1 MSTLAVASSLLILV
15 GLYGVVLK
23 RNLLKIVIGVELLAL
38 GVAGLVVDAGVIAAG
53 VAHVS
58 QGVALIAVVGG
69 SAVVALMTVTAV
81 RLYEKH
87 KVIDVREMRRLKG

>member
-1 MSTLAVASSLLILV
+1 MSALTVASCVLILA

-23 RNLLKIVIGVELLAL
+23 RNLLKVVMGIELLAL
-38 GVAGLVVDAGVIAAG
+38 GVAAHVVDAGLLQAG
-53 VAHVS
+53 VAGVS

-87 KVIDVREMRRLKG
+87 QTIDVREMRRLKG

>member
-38 GVAGLVVDAGVIAAG
+38 GVAGLVVDAGVVEAG

-81 RLYEKH
+81 RLFEKH